1 MFNLENFCPKL
12 FNIKIIAGI
21 TIKPEKDVAL
31 VIEITSVNIS
41 VFFGRD
47 TWKNIKKNKETK
59 IVIKILEIKSL
70 NELLIKLKDEKNSIG
85 KKRMNK
91 DVKNRTKLQKRLC
104 PVQDVIGWL
113 E

>member
-1 MFNLENFCPKL
+1 
-12 FNIKIIAGI
+12 
-21 TIKPEKDVAL
+21 
-31 VIEITSVNIS
+31 
-41 VFFGRD
+41 
-47 TWKNIKKNKETK
+47 
-59 IVIKILEIKSL
+59 
-70 NELLIKLKDEKNSIG
+70 LKDEKNSIG

>member
-1 MFNLENFCPKL
+1 M
-12 FNIKIIAGI
+12 
-21 TIKPEKDVAL
+21 TTKPEKDVAL
-31 VIEITSVNIS
+31 VIEITSVNMS
-41 VFFGRD
+41 VFFGID
-47 TWKNIKKNKETK
+47 IWKNIKKNRETK

-91 DVKNRTKLQKRLC
+91 DVKNRIKLQKRLC
-104 PVQDVIGWL
+104 PVHDVIVWL

>member
-1 MFNLENFCPKL
+1 MT
-12 FNIKIIAGI
+12 GM
-21 TIKPEKDVAL
+21 TTKPEKDVAL
-31 VIEITSVNIS
+31 VIEITSVNMS
-41 VFFGRD
+41 VFFGID
-47 TWKNIKKNKETK
+47 IWKNIKKNRETK

-91 DVKNRTKLQKRLC
+91 DVKNRIKLQKRLC
-104 PVQDVIGWL
+104 PVHDVIVWL